1 MKTAVWYPPKLAGIK
16 GPAMPLAPLCPAPS
30 LRRKYQYGQLLICNC
45 KLLIRHVVLVER
57 LSMNY
62 CS

>member
-45 KLLIRHVVLVER
+45 KLLIRHVVLV
-57 LSMNY
+57 
-62 CS
+62 